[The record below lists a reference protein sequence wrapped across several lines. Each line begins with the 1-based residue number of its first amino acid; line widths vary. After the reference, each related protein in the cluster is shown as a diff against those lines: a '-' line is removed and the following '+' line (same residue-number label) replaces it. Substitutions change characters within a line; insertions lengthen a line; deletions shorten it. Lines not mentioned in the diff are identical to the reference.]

1 MAAQENGQEQQL
13 ALDKDFLAS
22 SLFSILFERIIS
34 NALEEHRG
42 KVSIGD
48 RTISNLRF
56 ADDIDALAEEK
67 QKLEALVESV
77 DKTCRRYKM
86 AIRGENNKRMT
97 NNANDIQKEIED
109 KVQKLGTV
117 TVLFQMKAQNWG
129 FSRGL
134 HKLLQL

>member
-1 MAAQENGQEQQL
+1 MAAQEKGQEQQL

-56 ADDIDALAEEK
+56 ADDFDALAEEK

-117 TVLFQMKAQNWG
+117 TSFK
-129 FSRGL
+129 
-134 HKLLQL
+134 